1 MLEYTYP
8 EIEFHFDVSQ
18 ATNGAQ
24 IKMQWFQHVEENLD
38 IDAVESWVVL
48 SLWWMFLWYLKNF
61 SFLDIWCLFWLFF
74 PCTHSRSRTNN
85 SPFSFPSAEKWR
97 WITSVWTSIADN
109 LGALIITL
117 KFATF
122 LYFSYCNILCIYAVW
137 HTVSQFVFI

>member
-1 MLEYTYP
+1 MLEYTYQ

-24 IKMQWFQHVEENLD
+24 IKMQWRQHTEENLN

-48 SLWWMFLWYLKNF
+48 PLWLMCLLFLNNF
-61 SFLDIWCLFWLFF
+61 SFLDIWCFFWLFL
-74 PCTHSRSRTNN
+74 PCTNSRARTNN
-85 SPFSFPSAEKWR
+85 SPFPFPSAKKWR
-97 WITSVWTSIADN
+97 CIMSVWNSIADN

-122 LYFSYCNILCIYAVW
+122 LYFSYCNILHIYAVW